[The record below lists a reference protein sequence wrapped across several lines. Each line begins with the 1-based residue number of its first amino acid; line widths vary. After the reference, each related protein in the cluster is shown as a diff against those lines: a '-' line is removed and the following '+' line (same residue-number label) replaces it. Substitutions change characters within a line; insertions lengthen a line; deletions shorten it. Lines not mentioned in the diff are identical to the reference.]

1 LLNAVLHVCV
11 PSLPSRPL
19 QADLCSLQTLLQ
31 LFRPLTTGMEQP
43 VTGQTSSRVRLDN
56 HTTAAA
62 QRPKS
67 KGKDRCTERERER
80 ERERAHLLWLT
91 AGETLSS
98 QYTNCH
104 TPGVS
109 TDSNFHTLTHSAFF
123 LSQFLSHTGLTLLF
137 VFLCPRCS
145 LSLSKLSQLS
155 FVRWLLS
162 LGLSV
167 PCLLH
172 PPAATTTS
180 WNVVTFEGSLCDRT
194 HSHTYKGGTI
204 LLPCTDSVDLDY
216 FSSFILFHYTSIS
229 FISF

>member
-1 LLNAVLHVCV
+1 MSASRACHLD
-11 PSLPSRPL
+11 PSRL
-19 QADLCSLQTLLQ
+19 TCALSKHSSSCSVLSRQAWSSPSPDRHPAESAWTIIQQQQ
-31 LFRPLTTGMEQP
+31 LRDQRVKVKTG
-43 VTGQTSSRVRLDN
+43 VL
-56 HTTAAA
+56 
-62 QRPKS
+62 
-67 KGKDRCTERERER
+67 RERER

-98 QYTNCH
+98 QYRNCH